1 MYVVITLLIGF
12 AAVNTGNNLLFFIVS
27 ALLGFMAVSG
37 VLGWLNIHGLDAV
50 VTPPDEVYSGVSTLF
65 TLSLSNRKRLLPSF
79 LLQIHCNGATAEF
92 KLVDR
97 RGTTT
102 SSLMMAFTGR
112 GPHDIEEV
120 TVCSPFPINFF
131 VRCRTLPLDLH
142 TVVFP
147 APLGCTGA
155 ADSRSH
161 GRSGSLTARGKGY
174 EGDIDRIVA
183 YSGGDPLKMIHWR
196 LSARHDE
203 LKVKEL
209 SATAREP
216 LVIDIDR
223 LPAGNLE
230 EKLSCATYLVNRLM
244 REGRPVGLKLRKR
257 LLKPSDSRGHRL
269 RLLTELALY
278 GKN

>member
-1 MYVVITLLIGF
+1 MYIAITLLIGF

-50 VTPPDEVYSGVSTLF
+50 MIPPDEIYSGVSTLF
-65 TLSLSNRKRLLPSF
+65 TLRLTNRKRLLPSF
-79 LLQIHCNGATAEF
+79 LLRVDFVGTTVDF
-92 KLVDR
+92 RLVDR
-97 RGTTT
+97 QGAAT
-102 SSLMMAFTGR
+102 SSLMTTITGR
-112 GPHDIEEV
+112 GSHMVGGV

-131 VRCRTLPLDLH
+131 VRCRTLPLDLR

-147 APLGCTGA
+147 APLGCPGS

-161 GRSGSLTARGKGY
+161 GKGGSFATSGKGY
-174 EGDIDRIVA
+174 EGDINRIVA

-196 LSARHDE
+196 LSARHGE

-209 SATAREP
+209 SAMAREP

-257 LLKPSDSRGHRL
+257 LLKPADSRGHRL

-278 GKN
+278 GKD

>member
-1 MYVVITLLIGF
+1 M
-12 AAVNTGNNLLFFIVS
+12 NTGNNLLFFIVS

-50 VTPPDEVYSGVSTLF
+50 LVPPDEVYSGVPTLM
-65 TLSLSNRKRLLPSF
+65 TLRLSNRKRILPSF
-79 LLQIHCNGATAEF
+79 LLRLTCNETVVDLQ
-92 KLVDR
+92 LVDR
-97 RGTTT
+97 RGKINTSFTTT
-102 SSLMMAFTGR
+102 FQGR
-112 GPHDIEEV
+112 GAHTLDSV
-120 TVCSPFPINFF
+120 MVCSPFPINFF
-131 VRCRTLPLDLH
+131 VRCRPLPLDLRA
-142 TVVFP
+142 VVFP
-147 APLGCTGA
+147 TPLGCHTA
-155 ADSRSH
+155 VDTRRP
-161 GRSGSLTARGKGY
+161 GRSGSLAAAGKGY
-174 EGDIDRIVA
+174 EGDINRIVA

-244 REGRPVGLKLRKR
+244 REGRPVGVKMRRR
-257 LLKPSDSRGHRL
+257 LIKPADSRGHRL
-269 RLLTELALY
+269 RLLRELALY
-278 GKN
+278 GKD

>member
-1 MYVVITLLIGF
+1 MAITLLIGF

-50 VTPPDEVYSGVSTLF
+50 VTPPDEVYSGVPTLF
-65 TLSLSNRKRLLPSF
+65 TLRLTNRKRLLPSF
-79 LLQIHCNGATAEF
+79 LLQVGCDGATADF
-92 KLVDR
+92 RVMDR
-97 RGTTT
+97 QGTAT
-102 SSLMMAFTGR
+102 SSLMMTLMGR
-112 GPHDIEEV
+112 GHHTLGGV

-131 VRCRTLPLDLH
+131 VRCRNLPLDLR

-147 APLGCTGA
+147 VPLGCPGA
-155 ADSRSH
+155 TDSRTH
-161 GRSGSLTARGKGY
+161 GRSGSLAAQGKGY

-257 LLKPSDSRGHRL
+257 LLKPADSRGHRL

>member
-1 MYVVITLLIGF
+1 MAITLLIGF

-50 VTPPDEVYSGVSTLF
+50 LTPPDELYSGVSTLF
-65 TLSLSNRKRLLPSF
+65 TLRLTNRKRLLPSF
-79 LLQIHCNGATAEF
+79 LLQVHCDGATADF

-97 RGTTT
+97 QGMAI
-102 SSLMMAFTGR
+102 SSLTTAFAGR
-112 GPHDIEEV
+112 GLHTVEVV

-131 VRCRTLPLDLH
+131 VRCRTLPLDLR
-142 TVVFP
+142 TMVFP
-147 APLGCTGA
+147 APLGCPGA

-161 GRSGSLTARGKGY
+161 GRSGSLSARGKGH
-174 EGDIDRIVA
+174 EGDVDRIVA

-196 LSARHDE
+196 LSARHGE

-223 LPAGNLE
+223 LPARNLE

-244 REGRPVGLKLRKR
+244 REGRPVGPKLRKR
-257 LLKPSDSRGHRL
+257 LLKPADSRGHRL
-269 RLLTELALY
+269 RLLTELAMY
-278 GKN
+278 GKD

>member
-1 MYVVITLLIGF
+1 MAITLLVGF

-27 ALLGFMAVSG
+27 SLLGFMAVSG
-37 VLGWLNIHGLDAV
+37 VLGWLNIHGLDAGLAH
-50 VTPPDEVYSGVSTLF
+50 PEEVYSGVSTLF
-65 TLSLSNRKRLLPSF
+65 TLRLTNRKRFLPSF
-79 LLQIHCNGATAEF
+79 LLRIHWNGASADF
-92 KLVDR
+92 QIVDR
-97 RGTTT
+97 NGTA
-102 SSLMMAFTGR
+102 SSSFMTAFTGR
-112 GPHDIEEV
+112 GIHAVEGV

-131 VRCRTLPLDLH
+131 VRCRTLPLDLR

-147 APLGCTGA
+147 APLGCLSG

-161 GRSGSLTARGKGY
+161 GRSGSLSAQGEGY
-174 EGDIDRIVA
+174 EGEINRIVT

-196 LSARHDE
+196 LSARHDV
-203 LKVKEL
+203 LKVKKL
-209 SATAREP
+209 TATASEP

-257 LLKPSDSRGHRL
+257 LLKPADSRGHRL